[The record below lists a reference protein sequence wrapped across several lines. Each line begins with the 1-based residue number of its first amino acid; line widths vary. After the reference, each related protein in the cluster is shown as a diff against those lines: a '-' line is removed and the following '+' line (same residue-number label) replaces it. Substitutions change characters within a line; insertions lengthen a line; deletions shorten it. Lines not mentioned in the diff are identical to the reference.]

1 LLNLFLIPNY
11 AASGAAFATVV
22 AELMVLVVQCIYLRD
37 TLAGL
42 IKNINFGKILLAL
55 GCAGAVGLILH
66 RMINVQN
73 ASLLYS
79 LVLLGAEALVFFGI
93 YGGLLLLMKEP
104 IVVEI
109 KDMGLSMIRKKK

>member
-1 LLNLFLIPNY
+1 
-11 AASGAAFATVV
+11 
-22 AELMVLVVQCIYLRD
+22 
-37 TLAGL
+37 
-42 IKNINFGKILLAL
+42 
-55 GCAGAVGLILH
+55 
-66 RMINVQN
+66 MINVQN

-109 KDMGLSMIRKKK
+109 KDMGLSMIRKEK